1 MSENVEILNV
11 DIFQSFEKESN
22 DEINVD
28 LTLTRI
34 YLSFLLP
41 CVI

>member
-11 DIFQSFEKESN
+11 DIFQSFEEESN

-28 LTLTRI
+28 LTLT
-34 YLSFLLP
+34 
-41 CVI
+41 

>member
-11 DIFQSFEKESN
+11 DIFQSFEEESN

-28 LTLTRI
+28 LMLTR
-34 YLSFLLP
+34 
-41 CVI
+41 

>member
-11 DIFQSFEKESN
+11 DIFQSFEEESN

-28 LTLTRI
+28 LTLTR
-34 YLSFLLP
+34 
-41 CVI
+41 

>member
-11 DIFQSFEKESN
+11 DIFQSFEEKSN

-28 LTLTRI
+28 LTLTR
-34 YLSFLLP
+34 
-41 CVI
+41 